1 MIDNDIEQKIRLE
14 KLKQMAIKELTIL
27 VNDKNII
34 DINKKNDKLI

>member
-34 DINKKNDKLI
+34 GINKKNDKLI